1 MMFNIRR
8 SLRAKLLLASVM
20 IEALMLALLVSNSVR
35 LIEHHLSQQLD
46 ARVQAVELAYKTAV
60 AVPLASRDY
69 ATLRDILD
77 GWRKASDI
85 TYLAVTDPDGRILA
99 SSGWPPG
106 EALPLINR
114 SEGQIRHVR
123 FPVDYLGQIYGHIH
137 YGMSTAFMDKASAEL
152 LWQSGLIALAEIV
165 LSLVLL
171 SIIGYLLTRHLV
183 TLAKASINVA
193 NGHYEERMAISGKDE
208 VAILAQNFNMMTD
221 AVKARIA
228 DLSYQA
234 NHDSLTGLFNRRAF
248 ETHLEAV
255 LKSEDLE
262 EDPATLL
269 YLDLDQFKVVNDT
282 CGHAAG
288 DELLIRL
295 TRMIEER
302 FPYGFLA
309 RLGGDEFGIVMRNS
323 SPQETI
329 HRATQ
334 LIAEICAFPFFSDGR
349 SFRLGA
355 SIGVVRSGPDMMS
368 VTDLLIA
375 ADTACYAA
383 KERGRNRVEIYT
395 PSDDWYRQRS
405 EDFRTMPQL
414 TRAISEGRFLLFHQ
428 RQEPLKPGLP
438 VTAEV
443 LLRLSDPLGKINS
456 PSRFIATAERYNLM
470 PYIDRWVVENVCQ
483 YMSDWQ
489 KSVQPFPFRHLAV
502 NVSGASLSL
511 NDFPAF
517 VRQQIEQHGIDP
529 AMLCFE
535 ITESCAVAN
544 LGQALE
550 FIEQMHAIG
559 ATLALDDFGSGLSS
573 FAYLKRFKIDFLKI
587 DGMFVKNIDQD
598 PRDYAVV
605 EAIVQLARAHD
616 LITVAEYVCN
626 ATVDRIVQEI
636 GVDYAQGF
644 VRHVPEPLPKV
655 PDPRVAGGT

>member
-1 MMFNIRR
+1 MLNIRR
-8 SLRAKLLLASVM
+8 SIRAKLLLASVVV
-20 IEALMLALLVSNSVR
+20 EALMLALLVSNSVR
-35 LIEHHLSQQLD
+35 LIEHHLSEQLD

-85 TYLAVTDPDGRILA
+85 TYLAVTDPDGRILS
-99 SSGWPPG
+99 SSGWSADD
-106 EALPLINR
+106 ALPLVNR
-114 SEGQIRHVR
+114 SDGHIRHVR
-123 FPVDYLGQIYGHIH
+123 FPVDYLGQVYGHIH
-137 YGMSTAFMDKASAEL
+137 YGMSTTFMDKASAQL
-152 LWQSGLIALAEIV
+152 LWQSGLIALSEVA
-165 LSLVLL
+165 LSVFLL
-171 SIIGYLLTRHLV
+171 SIIGYLLTRHLIK
-183 TLAKASINVA
+183 LAEASINVA
-193 NGHYEERMAISGKDE
+193 EGHYEERMEISGEDE
-208 VAILAQNFNMMTD
+208 VAVLARNFNTMTD
-221 AVKARIA
+221 AVKSRIA

-255 LKSEDLE
+255 LKADDLAE
-262 EDPATLL
+262 NPATLL

-295 TRMIEER
+295 TQMIEDR
-302 FPYGFLA
+302 FPYGFIS
-309 RLGGDEFGIVMRNS
+309 RLGGDEFGIVMRDC
-323 SPQETI
+323 SPQETVR
-329 HRATQ
+329 RARQ
-334 LIAEICAFPFFSDGR
+334 LIDEICAFPFFSDGR

-355 SIGVVRSGPDMMS
+355 SIGVVRSGPDMKN

-395 PSDDWYRQRS
+395 PTDEWFQQRN

-414 TRAISEGRFLLFHQ
+414 TRAIAEGRFMLFHQ

-438 VTAEV
+438 ITAEV

-470 PYIDRWVVENVCQ
+470 PYIDRWVVENVCR

-489 KSVQPFPFRHLAV
+489 KSGQPFPFSHLAV

-517 VRQQIEQHGIDP
+517 VRQQIEKHGINP
-529 AMLCFE
+529 AKLCFE

-544 LGQALE
+544 LDQALD
-550 FIEQMHAIG
+550 FIEQMRAIG

-573 FAYLKRFKIDFLKI
+573 FGYLKRFKVDFLKI
-587 DGMFVKNIDQD
+587 DGMFVKNVDQD
-598 PRDYAVV
+598 ARDQAVV
-605 EAIVQLARAHD
+605 EAIVQLARAHG
-616 LITVAEYVCN
+616 LITVAEFVCN
-626 ATVDRIVQEI
+626 PEVERVVQDI
-636 GVDYAQGF
+636 GVDYAQGY
-644 VRHVPEPLPKV
+644 VRHVPEPLPKL
-655 PDPRVAGGT
+655 PTL

>member
-1 MMFNIRR
+1 MLNIRR

-35 LIEHHLSQQLD
+35 LIEHHLSEQLD
-46 ARVQAVELAYKTAV
+46 ARIQAVELAYKTAV

-99 SSGWPPG
+99 SSGWPPAA
-106 EALPLINR
+106 ALPLVNR

-123 FPVDYLGQIYGHIH
+123 FPVDYLGQVYGHIH
-137 YGMSTAFMDKASAEL
+137 YGMSTAFMDVASAEL
-152 LWQSGLIALAEIV
+152 LWQSSLIALAEIA

-183 TLAKASINVA
+183 TLANASISVA
-193 NGHYEERMAISGKDE
+193 NGHYEERMDISGEDE
-208 VAILAQNFNMMTD
+208 VAVLAQNFNMMTD
-221 AVKARIA
+221 AVKSRIV

-234 NHDSLTGLFNRRAF
+234 THDSLTGLFNRRAF
-248 ETHLEAV
+248 ETHLDAV
-255 LKSEDLE
+255 LKANDLPNN
-262 EDPATLL
+262 PADLL
-269 YLDLDQFKVVNDT
+269 YLDLDQFKVVNDA

-323 SPQETI
+323 SPQETM

-334 LIAEICAFPFFSDGR
+334 LIVDICAFPFFWEGR

-355 SIGVVRSGPDMMS
+355 SIGVVRSGPEMMS
-368 VTDLLIA
+368 VTNLLIA

-383 KERGRNRVEIYT
+383 KERGRNRVEVYSPT
-395 PSDDWYRQRS
+395 DEWYRQRS

-414 TRAISEGRFLLFHQ
+414 TAAIAEGRFMLFHQ

-443 LLRLSDPLGKINS
+443 LLRLSDPLGKISS

-470 PYIDRWVVENVCQ
+470 PYIDRWVVENVCR

-489 KSVQPFPFRHLAV
+489 KSGHPFPFRHLAV
-502 NVSGASLSL
+502 NISGASLSL
-511 NDFPAF
+511 DDFPAF
-517 VRQQIEQHGIDP
+517 VRQQIDQHDIDP
-529 AMLCFE
+529 ALLCFE

-544 LGQALE
+544 LDQALE
-550 FIEQMHAIG
+550 FIEQMHEIG

-587 DGMFVKNIDQD
+587 DGMFVKNIDHD
-598 PRDYAVV
+598 PCDHAVV
-605 EAIVQLARAHD
+605 EAIVRLARAHN
-616 LITVAEYVCN
+616 LTTVAEYVCN
-626 ATVDRIVQEI
+626 ANVDRIVQEI

-644 VRHVPEPLPKV
+644 VRHEPEPLPDV
-655 PDPRVAGGT
+655 PGL

>member
-1 MMFNIRR
+1 MFNIRR
-8 SLRAKLLLASVM
+8 SLRAKLLLASVV

-60 AVPLASRDY
+60 AVPLASQDY

-106 EALPLINR
+106 DALPLVNR

-171 SIIGYLLTRHLV
+171 SIIGYLLTRNLI
-183 TLAKASINVA
+183 TLAGASINVA
-193 NGHYEERMAISGKDE
+193 NGHYEERMAISGEDE
-208 VAILAQNFNMMTD
+208 VAILAQNFNTMTD

-255 LKSEDLE
+255 LKAENLA
-262 EDPATLL
+262 EDPVTLL

-309 RLGGDEFGIVMRNS
+309 RLGGDEFGIVMRDS
-323 SPQETI
+323 SPQETMR
-329 HRATQ
+329 RATQ
-334 LIAEICAFPFFSDGR
+334 LIAEICAFPFFWDNR

-395 PSDDWYRQRS
+395 PTDEWYRQRS

-414 TRAISEGRFLLFHQ
+414 TRAIAEGRFMLFHQ

-470 PYIDRWVVENVCQ
+470 PYIDRWVVENVCR

-489 KSVQPFPFRHLAV
+489 KSGQPFPFRHLAV

-517 VRQQIEQHGIDP
+517 VRQQIEQHDIDP

-544 LGQALE
+544 LDQALE

-598 PRDYAVV
+598 PCDHAVV
-605 EAIVQLARAHD
+605 EAIVQLARAHN

-655 PDPRVAGGT
+655 PGPRIAGGT

>member
-1 MMFNIRR
+1 MFSIRR
-8 SLRAKLLLASVM
+8 SLRAKLLLASVI

-35 LIEHHLSQQLD
+35 LIEHYLSQQLD
-46 ARVQAVELAYKTAV
+46 ARVQTVELAYKTAV

-106 EALPLINR
+106 DALPLVNR

-123 FPVDYLGQIYGHIH
+123 FPVDYLGQVYGHIH
-137 YGMSTAFMDKASAEL
+137 YGMSIAFMDKASAEL

-183 TLAKASINVA
+183 TLAEASISVA
-193 NGHYEERMAISGKDE
+193 NGHYEERMAISGEDE
-208 VAILAQNFNMMTD
+208 VAVLAKNFNTMTD

-255 LKSEDLE
+255 LKAEDLVA
-262 EDPATLL
+262 DPVTLL

-288 DELLIRL
+288 DELLISL

-329 HRATQ
+329 RRATQ
-334 LIAEICAFPFFSDGR
+334 LIAEICAFPFSWDGR

-355 SIGVVRSGPDMMS
+355 SIGVVRSGPDMTS

-395 PSDDWYRQRS
+395 PTDEWYRQRS

-414 TRAISEGRFLLFHQ
+414 TRAIAEGRFMLFHQ

-438 VTAEV
+438 MTAEV
-443 LLRLSDPLGKINS
+443 LLRLSDQLGKINS

-470 PYIDRWVVENVCQ
+470 PYIDRWVVENVCR

-489 KSVQPFPFRHLAV
+489 KSGQPFPFRHLSV
-502 NVSGASLSL
+502 NVSGASLGL
-511 NDFPAF
+511 HDFPAF

-544 LGQALE
+544 LDQALE

-559 ATLALDDFGSGLSS
+559 ATLAIDDFGSGLSS
-573 FAYLKRFKIDFLKI
+573 FAYLKRFKVDFLKI

-598 PRDYAVV
+598 PCDHAVV

-626 ATVDRIVQEI
+626 AAVDGIVQEI
-636 GVDYAQGF
+636 GVDYAQGY
-644 VRHVPEPLPKV
+644 VHHVPEPLPKV
-655 PDPRVAGGT
+655 PSP